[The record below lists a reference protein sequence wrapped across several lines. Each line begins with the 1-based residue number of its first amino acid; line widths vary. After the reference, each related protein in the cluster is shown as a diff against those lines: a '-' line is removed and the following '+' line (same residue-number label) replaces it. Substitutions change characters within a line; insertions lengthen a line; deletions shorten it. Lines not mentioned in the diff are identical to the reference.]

1 MTKRLIAIAV
11 AALLAGCA
19 RKPTPRP
26 TIPAPAARVRTDL
39 PAISIIPAPRQL
51 SELRSEGFTI
61 TAATSIVADTV
72 SGEMRRAIASLT
84 SVLRPATGYA
94 LPVVNAGNPVP
105 ITLPANL
112 DTLRRNAIVIQLQT
126 FIAPDPRGTEGYTLT
141 VDRDTVLLTAS
152 SGAGLFNGVQTI
164 RQLLPFGIE
173 SHQSSLKMGVWK
185 IPAVVINDQ
194 PTYRW
199 RGAML
204 DVARHFFTVDEVKQ
218 FIDILALYKLNTLH
232 LHLADD
238 QGWRIEIKSRPEL
251 VAMGAGSEVGGGP
264 GGFFTQAD
272 YAEIIRYA
280 DDRYITVVPEID
292 MPAHINAALI
302 SHPELSCGRRPP
314 AVYTGIQVGFSAICP
329 DSAGTYALLDDVIR
343 EIIQMT
349 PSRYFHIGGDEVQA
363 LNATQYATF
372 IERVQGIVRKYG
384 ARMIGWE
391 EIGKTRLDPTSII
404 QMWKSDSLTAGADLA
419 TDIIVSAAPRMY
431 LDMKYTPQTELGLR
445 WAGYIDIR
453 KSYDWDPGTSLKAV
467 ALSRVIGLEAP
478 LWSETPRNITAAQYL
493 IMPRLP
499 ALAEV
504 AWSPAG
510 VRGWDSFRLRL
521 AAHGPRWNL
530 MGINYHRSPEI
541 PW

>member
-1 MTKRLIAIAV
+1 MTNKLIAIAV
-11 AALLAGCA
+11 FALLAGCA
-19 RKPTPRP
+19 RQPAPRP
-26 TIPAPAARVRTDL
+26 TIPAPAARVRADL
-39 PAISIIPAPRQL
+39 PAITVIPAPRQL
-51 SELRSEGFTI
+51 SELRGEGFLI
-61 TAATSIVADTV
+61 TAATSIVADTT
-72 SGEMRRAIASLT
+72 SGDMRRAIASLT

-94 LPVVNAGNPVP
+94 LTVVNANNPAP

-126 FIAPDPRGTEGYTLT
+126 FIAPDPRGSEGYSLT

-173 SHQSSLKMGVWK
+173 SHQSALKMGVWK
-185 IPAVVINDQ
+185 IPAVKIEDQ

-232 LHLADD
+232 LHLTDD

-343 EIIQMT
+343 EITQMT
-349 PSRYFHIGGDEVQA
+349 PSKYFHIGGDEVEA

-391 EIGKTRLDPTSII
+391 EIGKTRLDATSII

-510 VRGWDSFRLRL
+510 VRRWDNFRLRL

-530 MGINYHRSPEI
+530 MGINYHRAPEI